1 MQILKENSNIGAFDL
16 IKKTLSVIICLC
28 DFQKNEANSALAYLN
43 EVTKGILTMM
53 IELLIDHLMDYNKKV
68 SEPDGPNSQKN
79 ASEALIK
86 LKSSR
91 NGG

>member
-43 EVTKGILTMM
+43 EVTKVILHK
-53 IELLIDHLMDYNKKV
+53 DDPHWG
-68 SEPDGPNSQKN
+68 S
-79 ASEALIK
+79 
-86 LKSSR
+86 LKSEWFSPQEWKLPR
-91 NGG
+91 NSITGSCFW